1 MRWMIRIPM
10 SRLLAASLVATLAGC
25 ATTQMTA
32 EWRNPTFDAASLKGG
47 RVLVV
52 CRAPDEAV
60 RRGCEDQWSNRL
72 GARGIVALQSY
83 SIPGFPWASPDASEE
98 MKVALV
104 ALQASGVATLA
115 SMSLVAGG
123 VAVVNPGAQVG
134 VGVSAGS
141 GGGHRGGGFSVGG
154 IGISFPIGGA
164 TAAQSLASSSSLTAV
179 AQGTLVWS
187 GSASTPASGDVLA
200 QVGALTQATIEAI
213 QRAGLI

>member
-1 MRWMIRIPM
+1 MPRLPTGC
-10 SRLLAASLVATLAGC
+10 LLAASLVATLAGC

-32 EWRNPTFDAASLKGG
+32 EWRNPTFNAVSLKGA

-60 RRGCEDQWSNRL
+60 RRGCEDHWSNQL
-72 GARGIVALQSY
+72 GARGIVAVRSY
-83 SIPGFPWASPDASEE
+83 SIPGLPWASPDASDE
-98 MKVALV
+98 MRGALR
-104 ALQASGVATLA
+104 ASGAAMLA
-115 SMSLVAGG
+115 SMSLYAGG

-164 TAAQSLASSSSLTAV
+164 TAAQSLAASSSLTEA

-187 GSASTPASGDVLA
+187 GSASAPASGDALA
-200 QVGALTQATIEAI
+200 QVGALTQVTIEAI

>member
-1 MRWMIRIPM
+1 MRWMLRLPVL
-10 SRLLAASLVATLAGC
+10 RLLIAGLVVTLAGC

-32 EWRNPTFDAASLKGG
+32 EWRNPGLAAASLKGG

-60 RRGCEDQWSNRL
+60 RRGCEDQWSNQL
-72 GARGIVALQSY
+72 GTRGVAAMRSY

-98 MKVALV
+98 MRVALV

-115 SMSLVAGG
+115 SMTLYAGG

-134 VGVSAGS
+134 VGVSAG

-154 IGISFPIGGA
+154 IGITFPIGGA
-164 TAAQSLASSSSLTAV
+164 TAAQSLAASSSLTEV
-179 AQGTLVWS
+179 AQGALVWS
-187 GSASTPASGDVLA
+187 GSASAPASGDVSA
-200 QVGALTQATIEAI
+200 QVGALTQVTIEAI